1 MLVLKENYTR
11 DLAFAKQSI
20 VCSPACPP
28 IPDAVWTD
36 VLANRYVDL
45 DRIFSAVYTV
55 DGDSKS
61 TVKLGDYELTGLPSK
76 PKRRIERHG
85 HWTIAWALYQRA
97 VLYVYPTE
105 SEDLGPTTTRL
116 TGSSPP
122 CPKQKPPALSTLT
135 ALYEVKSDGQ
145 TPFSSP
151 TSPTSITSTPCMLL
165 VREQLLKAHLLRRR
179 LPSESEADVAQAL
192 PAKHASASMRDDA
205 PPEAAVSATS
215 VQAAL
220 PATTSHLPARKRPRE
235 EVLPIVANKRPRRF
249 RGFLWDHNDTH
260 PVTPLATLSES
271 MAALPSPPLS
281 ELQNVAA
288 LETLQAYP
296 HLFRIVS
303 PLDVNVFE
311 QLLVSH
317 PNRPLVDSTSSGD
330 FPVSW
335 EEPTGPLDDGALR
348 FAHDYAVEEEAAGC
362 YSAPFSGDLLPGM
375 YSMPIHAVPKP
386 HSDKMRFINNHSAG
400 KFSLNSMID
409 KHSVGMRPDNV
420 QDLARNLLHFRSIYG
435 TAPVWLFKSDI
446 ANAYRLLPMHPLWQ
460 LKQVVT
466 VNNLFCTFMSLLL
479 WIAIHVRHIS
489 CLLAYMDDNFSFD
502 VATSLV
508 QYSGYASPTLLPP
521 SQARLLQL
529 WDDIGV
535 PHAPAKQLF
544 GESLTITGFLVDSAA
559 MTITLPEQACAE
571 LVAAI
576 RSFLS
581 DAPRR
586 RRPLREWQRLIGW
599 INWGLNVQPLL
610 RPALQSSYAKIS
622 GMSIPHAPIYVNARV
637 TRDLLFIASIFEKH
651 GGIHL
656 MRASSWGPN
665 DADLVVFCDACL
677 TGMAFWIPALS
688 LAFVSDCPG
697 APVGL
702 EDNIFWFEVLT
713 VLAALE
719 WVHEHLSPL
728 PTRLAIYTDN
738 LNTVQ
743 MFDSF
748 RAIRCFDELLLS
760 ACELLIASNIDL
772 CVWHIVGQHN
782 TVADA
787 LSRGLF
793 HVARQ
798 YAPHLAISS
807 FIPPQGTLGG

>member
-1 MLVLKENYTR
+1 
-11 DLAFAKQSI
+11 
-20 VCSPACPP
+20 
-28 IPDAVWTD
+28 
-36 VLANRYVDL
+36 
-45 DRIFSAVYTV
+45 
-55 DGDSKS
+55 
-61 TVKLGDYELTGLPSK
+61 
-76 PKRRIERHG
+76 
-85 HWTIAWALYQRA
+85 
-97 VLYVYPTE
+97 
-105 SEDLGPTTTRL
+105 
-116 TGSSPP
+116 
-122 CPKQKPPALSTLT
+122 
-135 ALYEVKSDGQ
+135 
-145 TPFSSP
+145 
-151 TSPTSITSTPCMLL
+151 
-165 VREQLLKAHLLRRR
+165 
-179 LPSESEADVAQAL
+179 
-192 PAKHASASMRDDA
+192 
-205 PPEAAVSATS
+205 
-215 VQAAL
+215 
-220 PATTSHLPARKRPRE
+220 
-235 EVLPIVANKRPRRF
+235 
-249 RGFLWDHNDTH
+249 
-260 PVTPLATLSES
+260 
-271 MAALPSPPLS
+271 
-281 ELQNVAA
+281 
-288 LETLQAYP
+288 
-296 HLFRIVS
+296 
-303 PLDVNVFE
+303 
-311 QLLVSH
+311 
-317 PNRPLVDSTSSGD
+317 
-330 FPVSW
+330 
-335 EEPTGPLDDGALR
+335 
-348 FAHDYAVEEEAAGC
+348 
-362 YSAPFSGDLLPGM
+362 
-375 YSMPIHAVPKP
+375 
-386 HSDKMRFINNHSAG
+386 MRFINNHSAG

-466 VNNLFCTFMSLLL
+466 VNDLFCTFMSLLL
-479 WIAIHVRHIS
+479 WIAIH
-489 CLLAYMDDNFSFD
+489 
-502 VATSLV
+502 
-508 QYSGYASPTLLPP
+508 
-521 SQARLLQL
+521 ARLLQL

-599 INWGLNVQPLL
+599 INWRLNVQPLL

-702 EDNIFWFEVLT
+702 EDNIFWFEALT

-772 CVWHIVGQHN
+772 RVWNIAGQHN